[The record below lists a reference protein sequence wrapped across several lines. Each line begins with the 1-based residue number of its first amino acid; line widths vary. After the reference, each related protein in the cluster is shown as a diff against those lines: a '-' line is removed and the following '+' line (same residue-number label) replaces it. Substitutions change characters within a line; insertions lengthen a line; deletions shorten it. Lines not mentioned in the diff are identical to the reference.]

1 MEKKKVVVEIF
12 GETYPLRSDTSADY
26 VRTLA
31 KMVDDNMRDVAK
43 KTRSFS
49 GNKIGVLAALQIA
62 DEYFKLKKD
71 YDELLALLEE
81 PNG

>member
-12 GETYPLRSDTSADY
+12 GEVYPLKSDEPVDY
-26 VRTLA
+26 VRQLA
-31 KMVDDNMRDVAK
+31 KLVDDNMRDVAK

-49 GNKIGVLAALQIA
+49 GTKIGVLAALQIA
-62 DEYFKLKKD
+62 DEYYKLKKD

-81 PNG
+81 PK